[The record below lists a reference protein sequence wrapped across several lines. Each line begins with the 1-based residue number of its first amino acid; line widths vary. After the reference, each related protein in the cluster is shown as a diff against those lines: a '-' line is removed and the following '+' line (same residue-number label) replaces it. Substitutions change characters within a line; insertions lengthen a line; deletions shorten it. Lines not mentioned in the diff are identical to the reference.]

1 MDRATSIRKPAPA
14 TTPAPSLRSVEASSR
29 LRAVVQGAVKHRA
42 TPQQS
47 AGLQAAIDR
56 FNADRKE
63 AAVRYIVA
71 ALDRHLKL
79 TSPSVPS
86 SPRYSRLAG
95 TMRGFRVRH

>member
-1 MDRATSIRKPAPA
+1 MCA

-29 LRAVVQGAVKHRA
+29 LRAVVQGAVGRHA

-56 FNADRKE
+56 FNADREE
-63 AAVRYIVA
+63 AAVRGDIVA

-79 TSPSVPS
+79 NDAQRAKLTEVFSAHWDDACLPG
-86 SPRYSRLAG
+86 A
-95 TMRGFRVRH
+95 T